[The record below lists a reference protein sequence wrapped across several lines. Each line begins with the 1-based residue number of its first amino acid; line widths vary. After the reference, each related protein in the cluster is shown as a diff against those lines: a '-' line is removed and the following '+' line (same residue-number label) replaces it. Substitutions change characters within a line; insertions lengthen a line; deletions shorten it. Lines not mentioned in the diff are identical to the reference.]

1 MTLPITS
8 LVILKNKVKTK
19 NNDNMKQYYRIAL
32 IL

>member
-8 LVILKNKVKTK
+8 LDILKNKVKTK